1 MKALLKKDWNKNL
14 KERDKI
20 NFDSKMI
27 LSKGLKIGALAAL
40 SIGLFGCGQKALVL
54 KEEAMTIEYGTP
66 ISMDIASY
74 LNSEKLDKE
83 ELSKILAETKL
94 EIVDDN
100 KVENKDYQAKGD
112 YTVKLT
118 YEKEEAE
125 VKVSVK
131 DTTKPQFVKDTKK
144 EVSFTKDCKP
154 TAEDFSK
161 MFKAEDLDTVKIT
174 VDDSKVDYAKE
185 GTYQA
190 TVKAVDASQNESTQT
205 VTVKITK
212 PELKLDVSKK
222 SMYVKE
228 SFVLKPTVKGKDKKA
243 TFKSSNT
250 NIATVSETGKVTAKK
265 KGTTTITVS
274 ANGVSAT
281 CKVTVK
287 SVPEGSSTTTQ
298 TIKNP
303 TTGKNETVTVV
314 KPSKPSSNTTNGKA
328 VLSREALTYVN
339 QVRAEKGRAP
349 IKWASE
355 FEWLALERAKQIST
369 DFSHNNSGADRGIS
383 GVAENIAQMNSSNTA
398 KAAVNAWKNSPMHNA
413 SMISSDNT
421 GVVVAR
427 YGNYWVAIFTY

>member
-1 MKALLKKDWNKNL
+1 MKKISIKVIIVMTVLTVLSGCRSAFLKL
-14 KERDKI
+14 KEQEI
-20 NFDSKMI
+20 
-27 LSKGLKIGALAAL
+27 
-40 SIGLFGCGQKALVL
+40 VV
-54 KEEAMTIEYGTP
+54 EYGTP
-66 ISMDIASY
+66 ISMDVNTY
-74 LNSEKLDKE
+74 LNNEELDKE
-83 ELSKILAETKL
+83 KLTKVLAETKL
-94 EIVDDN
+94 EIVGDKKIDG
-100 KVENKDYQAKGD
+100 KDYQAIGD

-125 VKVSVK
+125 IKVSVK

-161 MFKAEDLDTVKIT
+161 MFKTEDLDTVKIT

-190 TVKAVDASQNESTQT
+190 TVKAVDTSQNESTHT
-205 VTVKITK
+205 LTVKITK
-212 PELKLDVSKK
+212 PELKLDVFKK

-228 SFVLKPTVKGKDKKA
+228 SFVLKPTVKGKDTKA
-243 TFKSSNT
+243 TFKSSN
-250 NIATVSETGKVTAKK
+250 ISVATVSDTGKVTAKK
-265 KGTTTITVS
+265 KGNATITAE
-274 ANGVSAT
+274 ANGIKT
-281 CKVTVK
+281 ECKVTVK
-287 SVPEGSSTTTQ
+287 SVPSGSSTTTQ

-349 IKWASE
+349 IKWASK